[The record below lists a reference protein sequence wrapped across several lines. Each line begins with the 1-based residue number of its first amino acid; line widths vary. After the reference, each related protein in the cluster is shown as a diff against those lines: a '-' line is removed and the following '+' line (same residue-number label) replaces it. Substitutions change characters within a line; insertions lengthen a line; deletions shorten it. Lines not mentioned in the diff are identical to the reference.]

1 MEKKRSRYL
10 SVIFGLVVAAV
21 FLYLTF
27 RRTDIDALWAQIRQA
42 SLLQTA
48 GLVLLSWSILISRGF
63 RWWYLLPRPHH
74 TGDLAAAQ
82 RALILSYGVN
92 NIASRVGELARVWLF
107 KRDTGRDVAGIM
119 STVIVDRILFD
130 VLMLVG
136 LFALA
141 LFGFRDQIVGILPQ
155 IEPAF
160 QGFLGV
166 TFIGICGLFFL
177 AYHPEML
184 LKVLERIGVSR
195 FPRLWITLSA
205 LTNGLSQGLAVC
217 AKPRQLLT
225 LFVGNLVV
233 WGLAVVYFWGSMT
246 IIGVELDGIQA
257 ILFFTVSCVGL
268 LLPSP
273 GGLGTIHYFTTLSLT
288 HLLAVPETAAAA
300 AATYSH
306 GVNYLAVTGA
316 AFLCLFWKPRKLT
329 RVDENH
335 P

>member
-1 MEKKRSRYL
+1 MEHKTSRYL
-10 SVIFGLVVAAV
+10 SVISGLVVAAV

-27 RRTDIDALWAQIRQA
+27 RSADIDALWAQIRRT

-48 GLVLLSWSILISRGF
+48 GLVLLSWSILISRGL

-74 TGDLAAAQ
+74 AGDLAAAQ

-92 NIASRVGELARVWLF
+92 NIASRIGELARVWLF
-107 KRDTGRDVAGIM
+107 KRDTGRDVAAIM
-119 STVIVDRILFD
+119 STVVMDRLLFD
-130 VLMLVG
+130 VLMLMG
-136 LFALA
+136 FFAVA

-155 IEPAF
+155 MEPAF
-160 QGFLGV
+160 QGFLAV

-177 AYHPEML
+177 AYHPDTL
-184 LKVLERIGVSR
+184 LKVLDRIGFYR

-225 LFVGNLVV
+225 VFVGNLVV
-233 WGLAVVYFWGSMT
+233 WGLAVVYFWASMT
-246 IIGVELDGIQA
+246 TIGIELDGIQA
-257 ILFFTVSCVGL
+257 ILFFAISCLGL

-273 GGLGTIHYFTTLSLT
+273 GGLGTIHYFITLSLT
-288 HLLAVPETAAAA
+288 GLLAVPETTAVA

-306 GVNYLAVTGA
+306 GVNYLAVTVA
-316 AFLCLFWKPRKLT
+316 ALLCLFWKPRTLT
-329 RVDENH
+329 RIDENH
-335 P
+335 R